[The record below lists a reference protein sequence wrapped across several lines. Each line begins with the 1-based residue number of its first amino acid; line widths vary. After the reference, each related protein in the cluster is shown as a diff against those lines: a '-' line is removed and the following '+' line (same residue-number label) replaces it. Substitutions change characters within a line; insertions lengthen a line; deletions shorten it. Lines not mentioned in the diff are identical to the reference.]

1 MSARPRPPRT
11 PAERTRQRRRENLD
25 MLLGAL
31 GFVTAVVF
39 LFTAID
45 EIKGESSVLRA
56 LVLAVLVVLFWATLR
71 LRRKV

>member
-1 MSARPRPPRT
+1 
-11 PAERTRQRRRENLD
+11 

-39 LFTAID
+39 LFTAIG

-56 LVLAVLVVLFWATLR
+56 LVLAVLAVLFWATLR

>member
-1 MSARPRPPRT
+1 MATRQRPRT

-31 GFVTAVVF
+31 GFFIAVVF
-39 LFTAID
+39 LFTAIG

-56 LVLAVLVVLFWATLR
+56 LVLAVLVVLFWATVR